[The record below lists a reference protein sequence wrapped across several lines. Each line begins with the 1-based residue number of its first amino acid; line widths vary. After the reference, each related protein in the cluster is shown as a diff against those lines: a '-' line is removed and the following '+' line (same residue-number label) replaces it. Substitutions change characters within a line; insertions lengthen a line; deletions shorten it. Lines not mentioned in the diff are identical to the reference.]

1 MRGDLKKESAV
12 GRAFLV
18 EGPAKASLGL
28 MWRAHRLMHEGRE
41 WDATQMPKEP
51 GYI

>member
-12 GRAFLV
+12 GKTFLV
-18 EGPAKASLGL
+18 EGPAKASLWLDVEGP
-28 MWRAHRLMHEGRE
+28 WLMHEGQE
-41 WDATQMPKEP
+41 WDATQMSKEP